1 VRIAIPNRA
10 ATHAIGAIALGL
22 AAGGLAAAG
31 DPERGARA
39 FRACVACHV
48 VEPGQHLTGP
58 SLAGIFG
65 RKAGSVEGFARYS
78 EALRSS
84 AVVWDERALDA
95 WLRDPARFIPGNA
108 MTFPGMAEAHAR
120 ADLIAYLRAVS
131 EGKAPQTDGARRR
144 GPGQLADLRQPGE
157 RARVAAVRYCGDT
170 YYVTTAAGETRAYW
184 EFNLRFKTD
193 SSARGPASGQPVL
206 VGGGMMGDRAQLVFA
221 HPGEIAAF
229 VKMQC

>member
-1 VRIAIPNRA
+1 MPHRA
-10 ATHAIGAIALGL
+10 AKRLIGAIVLGL

-39 FRACVACHV
+39 FRACVACHG
-48 VEPGQHLTGP
+48 VEPAQHLTGP
-58 SLAGIFG
+58 SLAEIFG

-78 EALRSS
+78 EVLRRS

-108 MTFPGMAEAHAR
+108 MTFPGIAEERTR
-120 ADLIAYLRAVS
+120 ADVVAYLRAVS
-131 EGKAPQTDGARRR
+131 EGKAPKAEGQRR
-144 GPGQLADLRQPGE
+144 GGPAQLADLGRAGE

-221 HPGEIAAF
+221 HPGEIAAL
-229 VKMQC
+229 VKAQC